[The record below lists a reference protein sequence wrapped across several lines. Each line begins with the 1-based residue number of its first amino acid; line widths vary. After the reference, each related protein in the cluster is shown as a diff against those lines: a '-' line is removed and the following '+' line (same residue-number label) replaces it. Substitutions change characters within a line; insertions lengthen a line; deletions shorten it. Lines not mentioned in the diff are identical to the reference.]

1 MIKNFTIYGER
12 CSGTN
17 FLEALFTGKSF
28 FYDDSKLD
36 LDPKFKKQSKA
47 AFNLPITW
55 DFGHKHFFGFKDKEI
70 LEHGNETLFLGIVRD
85 PFRWLS
91 SLFVERHHVPQCNWS
106 YDKFLFG
113 EWYSIDHDRFSEKF
127 LQEELEDRN
136 FNTGKR
142 YKNIFE
148 LRKSKLEY
156 LYDKMPKLAK
166 HYMLIRYEDLCNNQ
180 ENIVNAISSRFGLE
194 IINNNYVKP
203 KVQKPHEVLNDYN
216 QLIEDNLQWKIEG
229 CIGYRKKPKDIIEF
243 YESHSIPPEFDVEFY
258 KKANPETKDF
268 YQPIC
273 KNLGINDAHRLFY
286 HYSLYGVHENRK
298 INISGLPSNNID
310 LLGISNGNMEDI
322 VPVNKNFIDR
332 YQKKVAIGKEIAKQ
346 SKIVFVSLARN
357 CEEQISDSIN
367 TAMSVEAKKLNL
379 FVYENDSFDQT
390 KDILKSYVRGQDIEL
405 YHNLEAPEITVVC
418 NDLNIE
424 DVRDRS
430 LIRTH
435 RLADYRNRCV
445 DWVKDNHDDADY
457 VIVLDLD
464 ADLGFSADGIYNSIS
479 WLNLI
484 ETAGGMGSYSLLLN
498 NHNCVHYDS
507 FAVRLNDWLPSEE
520 KDPNNKWFRNF
531 HPPVGSDPIPFY
543 SCFGG
548 LAVYKAKA
556 FLSGKYGGDLGS
568 EHVEF
573 HKSMKENGW
582 DMYLNPSSRFFSVFE
597 V

>member
-28 FYDDSKLD
+28 FYDNSKLD
-36 LDPKFKKQSKA
+36 IDPKFKKQSSA

-91 SLFVERHHVPQCNWS
+91 SLFVERHHIPQCNWS

-113 EWYSIDHDRFSEKF
+113 EWYSIVHDRFEDNFLSEIN
-127 LQEELEDRN
+127 EDRN
-136 FNTGKR
+136 FITGQR
-142 YKNIFE
+142 YSNIFE

-194 IINNNYVKP
+194 IISNDYVKP
-203 KVQKPHEVLNDYN
+203 KVHKPHDVLNDYK
-216 QLIEDNLQWKIEG
+216 QVIEDNLQWKIEG
-229 CIGYRKKPKDIIEF
+229 YIGYRKTPKDIIEF
-243 YESHSIPPEFDVEFY
+243 YESHSISPEFDVEFY

-286 HYSLYGVHENRK
+286 HYSLYGVYENRK
-298 INISGLPSNNID
+298 INISGLPNNNVD
-310 LLGISNGNMEDI
+310 LLSIPNGNIEEI
-322 VPVNKNFIDR
+322 VPVSESFAEDYTKIVEAG
-332 YQKKVAIGKEIAKQ
+332 KKIAEK
-346 SKIVFVSLARN
+346 SKIAVVSLARN
-357 CEEQISDSIN
+357 CESQLSNSID
-367 TAMSVEAKKLNL
+367 TIMKLKSKKLDL
-379 FVYENDSFDQT
+379 FIYENDSKDQT
-390 KDILKSYVRGQDIEL
+390 KDILQDYANKHSNISVSCNQL
-405 YHNLEAPEITVVC
+405 GLEEI
-418 NDLNIE
+418 
-424 DVRDRS
+424 RDRS
-430 LIRTH
+430 LTRTS
-435 RLADYRNRCV
+435 RLGLYRNECITWIKKCR
-445 DWVKDNHDDADY
+445 KKYDY
-457 VIVLDLD
+457 VVVLDLD
-464 ADLGFSADGIYNSIS
+464 ADLGFSIDGIYNSIY
-479 WLNLI
+479 WLNKI
-484 ETAGGMGSYSLLLN
+484 NNAGGMGSYSILLN
-498 NHNCVHYDS
+498 AHNCVHYDS
-507 FAVRLNDWLPSEE
+507 FAVRLNDWLPSKE
-520 KDPNNKWFRNF
+520 KDPNNRWFRNL
-531 HPPVGSDPIPFY
+531 HPPVGSDPIPLY

-548 LAVYKAKA
+548 LAVYKASA

-582 DMYLNPSSRFFSVFE
+582 DMYLNPSSRFFSVFNI
-597 V
+597 